1 MNLTLS
7 LIRGRREVPVCFQ
20 MAKESGP
27 RDHRVWVRVIRSGV
41 KWLGV
46 SVASVLLVR
55 QPRSTLLTPLSGKTM
70 KEKLPSKY
78 IPDGEK

>member
-27 RDHRVWVRVIRSGV
+27 RDHQVWVRVIRQRVRGQVVGGLCSFCASCPPAP
-41 KWLGV
+41 LH
-46 SVASVLLVR
+46 VAHQAQR
-55 QPRSTLLTPLSGKTM
+55 
-70 KEKLPSKY
+70 
-78 IPDGEK
+78 